1 MIGAGQVWQIAS
13 AWVDWI
19 AAGLEKN
26 SPRMHDMIDRRMRAF
41 LQRRGDVTVGRPRCP
56 EWQRF
61 GATHGDVRRVRG

>member
-41 LQRRGDVTVGRPRCP
+41 LQRRGDGDRGQTASSRM
-56 EWQRF
+56 
-61 GATHGDVRRVRG
+61 ATIRGNSR